1 MYTTT
6 TSRNEKTWQLKA
18 FKLCWNE
25 DPIFE
30 LGNLQFSESVLGY
43 DPRDVRNSLTGHRR
57 GHFGYVT
64 QDVQAENWLALSC
77 GVGTIVS
84 VYPSIYRGNQLVM
97 MTSFYPAGYVFTHMS
112 LKEELTDELQAWLR
126 DVIDTSRFARNRS
139 SV

>member
-1 MYTTT
+1 MYTKT
-6 TSRNEKTWQLKA
+6 TSNNEKTWQLHA

-64 QDVQAENWLALSC
+64 QDVEAENWLALSC
-77 GVGTIVS
+77 EVGTIVS

-97 MTSFYPAGYVFTHMS
+97 MTSFYPARHVF
-112 LKEELTDELQAWLR
+112 
-126 DVIDTSRFARNRS
+126 
-139 SV
+139 